1 MHKTKRLPN
10 FVQELDDLLT
20 NPNKEMSNK
29 LNEEN
34 VQAEKT
40 KKMPYNLR
48 EKKINNQSLYNFSLG
63 NSSIKRLEG
72 IYNGS
77 LTLNFSIKE

>member
-48 EKKINNQSLYNFSLG
+48 EKKILLKQWKYLYLLP
-63 NSSIKRLEG
+63 I
-72 IYNGS
+72 I
-77 LTLNFSIKE
+77 